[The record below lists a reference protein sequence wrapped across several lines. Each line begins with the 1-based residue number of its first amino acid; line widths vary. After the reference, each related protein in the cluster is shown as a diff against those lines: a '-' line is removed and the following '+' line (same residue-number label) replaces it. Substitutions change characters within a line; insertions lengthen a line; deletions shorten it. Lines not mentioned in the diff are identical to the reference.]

1 LEKKSNM
8 KLISLLPINLREAEK
23 AEDPAT
29 DDAAEGGEETAN
41 PFAAAGDEGGGEE
54 GGEGGGEDTGADAA
68 AGEEGG
74 EEEKGGDKT
83 SEDSKPLDVVFDV
96 SRVRKYNDVKLQDNK
111 GTVVAVSRYGLTI
124 KLPDEQTI
132 LVNFE
137 DIL

>member
-1 LEKKSNM
+1 M
-8 KLISLLPINLREAEK
+8 KLISLLPINLREAEDEEK
-23 AEDPAT
+23 PA
-29 DDAAEGGEETAN
+29 DDAEGEGGGN
-41 PFAAAGDEGGGEE
+41 PFAAADSAE
-54 GGEGGGEDTGADAA
+54 GGE
-68 AGEEGG
+68 EEGG
-74 EEEKGGDKT
+74 EEEGGEEGDNAADEEGGEDEKGGNKT

-96 SRVRKYNDVKLQDNK
+96 SRVRKYNDVKFRDNK